1 MTVTNKFHSGKLCSA
16 PPTKFFPY
24 ADDDCDLLAATF
36 SPQIDTNEKS
46 CSFAL
51 STALETLEAID
62 LDSWSGCVA
71 IFAIIPALVTH
82 VPSHAV
88 TYYLLN

>member
-1 MTVTNKFHSGKLCSA
+1 MIMSGVDVMT
-16 PPTKFFPY
+16 
-24 ADDDCDLLAATF
+24 LLWGA
-36 SPQIDTNEKS
+36 
-46 CSFAL
+46 AL

>member
-1 MTVTNKFHSGKLCSA
+1 MFYHKKCKTVAGSKHYDKFTPTDAQNTIGTKLMLVHRKLISLRSMEV
-16 PPTKFFPY
+16 
-24 ADDDCDLLAATF
+24 LL
-36 SPQIDTNEKS
+36 SR
-46 CSFAL
+46 
-51 STALETLEAID
+51 AID

>member
-1 MTVTNKFHSGKLCSA
+1 MYGST
-16 PPTKFFPY
+16 PPDTSMLHTS
-24 ADDDCDLLAATF
+24 CVAAAKPELPGRLGRDAKAWST
-36 SPQIDTNEKS
+36 
-46 CSFAL
+46 AL
-51 STALETLEAID
+51 STALETAEAID

-88 TYYLLN
+88 TYYLGKRLSVNTALV

>member
-1 MTVTNKFHSGKLCSA
+1 MFGRDAKAWST
-16 PPTKFFPY
+16 
-24 ADDDCDLLAATF
+24 
-36 SPQIDTNEKS
+36 
-46 CSFAL
+46 AL

>member
-1 MTVTNKFHSGKLCSA
+1 MRQTSERSKSPLSLLNMVIAFSSDTSSGGGG
-16 PPTKFFPY
+16 
-24 ADDDCDLLAATF
+24 
-36 SPQIDTNEKS
+36 
-46 CSFAL
+46 
-51 STALETLEAID
+51 
-62 LDSWSGCVA
+62 SGCVA